1 MKNSNSEIFSDDIK
15 SCLETLRQGGLIV
28 YPTDTIWGIGCDA
41 TNDAAVEKI
50 FKLKNRSELKNLIT
64 LVCDEAMLNRCVQ
77 HVPTVAWDIIE
88 YSEKPVTIIYEKI
101 SRISE
106 KAIADDGTA
115 AIRLVKDPFCKMLIH
130 KFGKPIISTSANLSN
145 MPSPAVFNDI
155 EDSILTGVDYVVK
168 FRQQETAK
176 HTPSSIIRILN
187 NGEVKV
193 IRK

>member
-50 FKLKNRSELKNLIT
+50 FTLKNRSESKNLIT

-77 HVPTVAWDIIE
+77 NVPAVAWDIIE

>member
-50 FKLKNRSELKNLIT
+50 FTLKNRSESKNLIT

>member
-1 MKNSNSEIFSDDIK
+1 MKNTNTEIFNDDIK
-15 SCLETLRQGGLIV
+15 SCLEILRQGGLIV

-50 FKLKNRSELKNLIT
+50 FKLKNRSESKSLIT
-64 LVCDEAMLNRCVQ
+64 LVSDEAMLNRCVQ
-77 HVPTVAWDIIE
+77 NVPAVAWDIIE

-106 KAIADDGTA
+106 KAIAEDGTA
-115 AIRLVKDPFCKMLIH
+115 AIRLVKDSFCKMLIH
-130 KFGKPIISTSANLSN
+130 KFGKPIISTSANMSDR
-145 MPSPAVFNDI
+145 PSPAVFNDI
-155 EDSILTGVDYVVK
+155 EHSILSGVDYVVK
-168 FRQQETAK
+168 YRQQENTK
-176 HTPSSIIRILN
+176 HTASSIIRILN

>member
-1 MKNSNSEIFSDDIK
+1 MEIFKEELKKTLEVLK
-15 SCLETLRQGGLIV
+15 SGGIIL

-50 FKLKNRSELKNLIT
+50 FKLKNRSESKSLIT
-64 LVCDEAMLNRCVQ
+64 LVSDEAMLNRCVQ
-77 HVPTVAWDIIE
+77 NVPAVAWDIIE

-106 KAIADDGTA
+106 KAIAEDGTA
-115 AIRLVKDPFCKMLIH
+115 AIRLVKDSFCKMLIH
-130 KFGKPIISTSANLSN
+130 KFGKPIISTSANMSDR
-145 MPSPAVFNDI
+145 PSPAVFNDI
-155 EDSILTGVDYVVK
+155 EHSILSGVDYVVK
-168 FRQQETAK
+168 YRQQENTK
-176 HTPSSIIRILN
+176 HTASSIIRILN

>member
-1 MKNSNSEIFSDDIK
+1 MVDV
-15 SCLETLRQGGLIV
+15 LRKGGVIL
-28 YPTDTIWGIGCDA
+28 YPTDTVWGIGCDA

-50 FKLKNRSELKNLIT
+50 FKLKNRSESKNLIT
-64 LVCDEAMLNRCVQ
+64 LVSDEAMLNRCVQ
-77 HVPTVAWDIIE
+77 HVPAVAWDIIE

>member
-1 MKNSNSEIFSDDIK
+1 
-15 SCLETLRQGGLIV
+15 
-28 YPTDTIWGIGCDA
+28 CDA

-50 FKLKNRSELKNLIT
+50 FTLKNRSESKNLIT
-64 LVCDEAMLNRCVQ
+64 LVSDEAMLNRCVQ
-77 HVPTVAWDIIE
+77 HVPAVAWDIIE

>member
-50 FKLKNRSELKNLIT
+50 FKLKNRSESKNLIT
-64 LVCDEAMLNRCVQ
+64 LVSDEAMLNRCVQ
-77 HVPTVAWDIIE
+77 HVPAVAWDIIE

>member
-50 FKLKNRSELKNLIT
+50 FTLKNRSESKNLIT
-64 LVCDEAMLNRCVQ
+64 LVSDEAMLNRCVQ
-77 HVPTVAWDIIE
+77 NVPAVAWDIIE

>member
-1 MKNSNSEIFSDDIK
+1 MNNSNSEFFSDDIK

-77 HVPTVAWDIIE
+77 HVPAVAWDIIE

>member
-77 HVPTVAWDIIE
+77 HVPAVAWDIIE

>member
-50 FKLKNRSELKNLIT
+50 FKLKNRSESKNLIT

-77 HVPTVAWDIIE
+77 HVPAVAWDIIE

>member
-50 FKLKNRSELKNLIT
+50 FTLKNRSESKNLIT
-64 LVCDEAMLNRCVQ
+64 LVSDEAMLNRCVQ
-77 HVPTVAWDIIE
+77 HVPAVAWDIIE

>member
-50 FKLKNRSELKNLIT
+50 FKLKNRSESKNLIT
-64 LVCDEAMLNRCVQ
+64 LVSDEAMLNRCVQ
-77 HVPTVAWDIIE
+77 NVPAVAWDIIE